1 MVPWW
6 WPFGRVPDVE
16 PRALDSALRGER
28 APQLLDVRTRGE
40 FERGRVRGARFV
52 PVHRFRGAL
61 PSLGLDAGRP
71 VVAICKTGHRSR
83 GAVRLLQRLGH
94 DAHNLAG
101 GMDAWR
107 RAGLDEER
115 G

>member
-1 MVPWW
+1 MTPWW

-16 PRALDSALRGER
+16 PLALDRALRGEGP
-28 APQLLDVRTRGE
+28 PQLLDVRTRGE
-40 FERGRVRGARFV
+40 FERGRIRGARFA
-52 PVHRFRGAL
+52 PIHRFRRAL
-61 PSLGLDAGRP
+61 PSLDLDAGRP

-83 GAVRLLQRLGH
+83 GAVRLLRRLGY
-94 DAHNLAG
+94 DARNLAG
-101 GMDAWR
+101 GMDTWR